1 MLDVSSYI
9 GLSGVYPDS
18 SDDEFGPMYDTD
30 ELVWL
35 NQSAMRRRVI
45 ELAKEI
51 ELEELEQM
59 DRLRNE
65 YRLAQQHAHLQRK
78 YEEYC
83 RSPRQMD
90 PRAGETRRN
99 SGHSSPAY
107 SSSSPAYSSSA
118 HSGTPEYDRRSDS
131 SQPTQEDRKRRSRLC
146 RHFLKGYCKR
156 GSSCDFLHDSSIFCP
171 DQQKVFLGGLPAHV
185 TSELL
190 CQRLSD
196 IGFNVINKPK
206 VLRGFTPQVCLAS
219 VEEAQKLMDL
229 GKIMIDGCLC
239 DVRPYED
246 KKPPDSIKKS
256 VFLGGLPSGLTVIE
270 IKESLQRLGV
280 KVCNFPIIKTG
291 FSPQVVLETPEE
303 AQRLVKMRRV
313 TIGGK
318 AVEVRPYV
326 NFRKRY

>member
-1 MLDVSSYI
+1 MPLDLLDVLPNAFDYLTFPS
-9 GLSGVYPDS
+9 PDS
-18 SDDEFGPMYDTD
+18 SDDELGYDND
-30 ELVWL
+30 DLLWL

-51 ELEELEQM
+51 ELEELQQM
-59 DRLRNE
+59 AKLRRAEEDRLRKS
-65 YRLAQQHAHLQRK
+65 RQR
-78 YEEYC
+78 YEDTPYFQFM
-83 RSPRQMD
+83 RSD
-90 PRAGETRRN
+90 
-99 SGHSSPAY
+99 GHSSTSEDSFRY
-107 SSSSPAYSSSA
+107 GSPESHTRS
-118 HSGTPEYDRRSDS
+118 HSGSFTR
-131 SQPTQEDRKRRSRLC
+131 EDRKRRSRLC
-146 RHFLKGYCKR
+146 RHFLKGHCKR
-156 GSSCDFLHDSSIFCP
+156 GASCDFLHDSSIFCP

-190 CQRLSD
+190 CQKLNEV
-196 IGFNVINKPK
+196 GFSVINKPK

-219 VEEAQKLMDL
+219 VEEAKQLMDL
-229 GKIMIDGCLC
+229 GKILIDGCLC

-256 VFLGGLPSGLTVIE
+256 IFLGGLPTGLTVKE

-280 KVCNFPIIKTG
+280 TVCNFPIIKTG
-291 FSPQVVLETPEE
+291 FSPQVVLATPEE

-313 TIGGK
+313 SIGGK